1 MKYAELSTQQKEN
14 PSTLNLLMVQIQKL
28 QDKVNSFNDAKEFC
42 DPETASSSGLYH
54 IPSQP
59 MSIPAAIHACSLMH
73 GTACVCVH
81 EDTFLNVHLL
91 EVNHPQHSSRIQRIW
106 HLLLLQ
112 RRRHRLTEEKPRKV
126 LAPGEKV
133 PPEGKARKRPTFSSK
148 ELV

>member
-1 MKYAELSTQQKEN
+1 MRDKAFQEDRARECQEVEELRRICCAEAHRARQLKYDELSTQQKEN

-91 EVNHPQHSSRIQRIW
+91 EVNHPQHSSRKQ
-106 HLLLLQ
+106 
-112 RRRHRLTEEKPRKV
+112 
-126 LAPGEKV
+126 
-133 PPEGKARKRPTFSSK
+133 
-148 ELV
+148 